1 MPMLPRSAL
10 DFSPIGRS
18 IAALAS
24 CLSLVAGLHGCGN
37 AQLIDAPPPQAP
49 AAEARPSTPDAY
61 RDHAGPHAKVG
72 EQIRLK
78 DTAFAIDGAEV
89 VVSLVRAS
97 WTKRTLEDGR
107 VIRDGSA
114 EISVSRGEETSRRIL
129 EQGEAKAWLGV
140 LVTVKGAGED
150 YDEQRLDYIPWV
162 ELKVEPAP

>member
-1 MPMLPRSAL
+1 MHPNPDSA
-10 DFSPIGRS
+10 FGP
-18 IAALAS
+18 AAVVRPASVAACLA
-24 CLSLVAGLHGCGN
+24 LVAGLAACAN
-37 AQLIDAPPPQAP
+37 AQLIEAPRPP
-49 AAEARPSTPDAY
+49 AAAAETKPSTPDAY

-72 EQIRLK
+72 ELIRLK
-78 DTAFAIDGAEV
+78 DTAYAIDGAEV

-114 EISVSRGEETSRRIL
+114 EIAVSRGEETSRRIL
-129 EQGEAKAWLGV
+129 EQGESRAWFGV
-140 LVTVKGAGED
+140 QVSVKGAGED